1 MGNKKS
7 VEDMMAKLDPGG
19 AGPVATSEDI
29 KSILGDIDEDKLLA
43 IVSLQP
49 TIADVETASMWFSGD
64 ADVFDAGT
72 PMHGRASEIIG
83 ILSEGEEEDEPPP
96 AA

>member
-1 MGNKKS
+1 
-7 VEDMMAKLDPGG
+7 MAKLNSGG
-19 AGPVATSEDI
+19 TGPVATAEDI
-29 KSILGDIDEDKLLA
+29 RDILGELDEDKLLA

-49 TIADVETASMWFSGD
+49 TVADVETAMMWFSGD

-72 PMHGRASEIIG
+72 PIHGRASDIIT
-83 ILSEGEEEDEPPP
+83 ILSEGEEEEPPP